1 MTSATRKYGIIIA
14 MAVAVAAVL
23 AFAYL
28 YKPAAVE
35 KPRPLVITADNFFK
49 IRVGEDAPF
58 FAAAKGGV
66 KPYKFEW
73 DFGDGTR
80 SPLQNV
86 THSYSETG
94 TYRVTLKVTDSAGTV
109 QDVSHTVDVYP
120 VDANF
125 TRGPDLR
132 R

>member
-1 MTSATRKYGIIIA
+1 MR
-14 MAVAVAAVL
+14 
-23 AFAYL
+23 
-28 YKPAAVE
+28 
-35 KPRPLVITADNFFK
+35 
-49 IRVGEDAPF
+49 PF
-58 FAAAKGGV
+58 FCSGKGGV
-66 KPYKFEW
+66 RPYRFEW
-73 DFGDGTR
+73 DFDGAR

-94 TYRVTLKVTDSAGTV
+94 TYRATLQVTDSSGTV

-132 R
+132 Q